1 MAMLSSR
8 REMLDLPMAAGPRLE
23 KGFVL
28 AMAANIAVSEYGRPT
43 AIHRRTREWIVVS
56 RWGEEGEYLS
66 ISTAGECVEGSQL
79 APGGLRPRNTL
90 LGLLVSDASDGPSS
104 TFLLV
109 RQPPRPLHLAG
120 VFFPADGYAHLEGPA
135 GSLRLSARAR
145 YSHSRGFENGREI
158 LKDVPD
164 PAPAAPEAMAW
175 LIDAE
180 RRSWIGDLI
189 A

>member
-1 MAMLSSR
+1 MIPATQ
-8 REMLDLPMAAGPRLE
+8 EWHDAAPVKVQSMLE

-28 AMAANIAVSEYGRPT
+28 AMSANIAFSEYGKPT
-43 AIHRRTREWIVVS
+43 AIHGRAREWIVVS

-66 ISTAGECVEGSQL
+66 ISTAGECQDNALS
-79 APGGLRPRNTL
+79 APGGLKPRNTL
-90 LGLLVSDASDGPSS
+90 LGLLVSDSPDEPSS

-109 RQPPRPLHLAG
+109 RQPPRSVQLAG
-120 VFFPADGYAHLEGPA
+120 VFFPAEGYAHLEGPA
-135 GSLRLSARAR
+135 GQLRLSARVR

-180 RRSWIGDLI
+180 RCSWIGDLI